1 MNNSKSYGLK
11 VGDLVMWN
19 KMTRGRRDLHA
30 CGLVTENYG
39 DGNISVLIE
48 NQSYDV
54 SWNQVI
60 LVIPPSDKIRKV
72 VREA

>member
-1 MNNSKSYGLK
+1 MSNSKSYGLK
-11 VGDLVMWN
+11 AGDLVMWN
-19 KMTRGRRDLHA
+19 KMAPGRRDLHA

-48 NQSYDV
+48 DQTFDV

-60 LVIPPSDKIRKV
+60 LVIPPSDKIREV
-72 VREA
+72 VCAT